1 MHAPGHTP
9 GSPLD
14 SGAKLSE
21 GHQHAGVIDG
31 DVTPKCMKTGMAE
44 EADNQPDFGRHD
56 SKICNTSRAL
66 S

>member
-1 MHAPGHTP
+1 MP
-9 GSPLD
+9 PLD

-21 GHQHAGVIDG
+21 EHQLAGVIDG

-44 EADNQPDFGRHD
+44 GADNHILDFLIGRHD
-56 SKICNTSRAL
+56 SKMCNTSMAL